1 MPIDNITGLKA
12 KVPGGKYALT
22 RAIAAR
28 AQQLQNGALPL
39 TEVKIPNPITVAI
52 DEVLTGKVS
61 FEIKDGPAPVE
72 GAAEAEAAAAES
84 QPLENPEL
92 VLEGETGEGI

>member
-1 MPIDNITGLKA
+1 MPIDNITGLKE

-39 TEVKIPNPITVAI
+39 TEVKTPNPISVAI
-52 DEVLTGKVS
+52 EEVLSGKVT
-61 FEIKDGPAPVE
+61 FEIKE
-72 GAAEAEAAAAES
+72 GAAPQAEEVEEAPAVES
-84 QPLENPEL
+84 
-92 VLEGETGEGI
+92 EGETGDGI